1 MSYDNQLPNPYDQN
15 TQDLTPETK
24 PLDEILRIAIAT
36 ALMKMRVHLPGK
48 IVAIKG
54 NQKVD
59 IQPLLQTRYQNGD
72 VVTLPV
78 IQNVMVGM
86 PMGDGYS
93 IKLPIA
99 VGDTGHI
106 LFCDRSL
113 DIWANSSG
121 GVVDPQ
127 DSRIHDISDPIFIP
141 GLVPFSQQTTDAT
154 TDLVVTNGTAQ
165 MKVQKAGTF
174 EFTNGSNELIDL
186 IDQLMDT
193 LINDT
198 FTNTMLGPQP
208 FIGFTINKLTDIR
221 TKLDTLKGD

>member
-1 MSYDNQLPNPYDQN
+1 MIYKNNVSNPYDQN

-24 PLDEILRIAIAT
+24 PIDEIIRIAIAG
-36 ALMKMRVHLPGK
+36 AMMKLRVHLPGK

-59 IQPLLQTRYQNGD
+59 VQPLLQTRYNTGQI
-72 VVTLPV
+72 VTLPV
-78 IQNVMVGM
+78 LQNVMVGM
-86 PMGDGYS
+86 PMGQNYS

-99 VGDTGHI
+99 VGDTGNI

-113 DIWANSSG
+113 DIWSNSDG
-121 GVVDPQ
+121 GITDPQ
-127 DSRIHDISDPIFIP
+127 DSRIHDMSDPVFIP
-141 GLVPFSQQTTDAT
+141 GLVPFTQQTQDNTD
-154 TDLVVTNGTAQ
+154 DLVITNGEAQ
-165 MKVQKAGTF
+165 IKVQKGGTF

-186 IDQLMDT
+186 IDQLMDI